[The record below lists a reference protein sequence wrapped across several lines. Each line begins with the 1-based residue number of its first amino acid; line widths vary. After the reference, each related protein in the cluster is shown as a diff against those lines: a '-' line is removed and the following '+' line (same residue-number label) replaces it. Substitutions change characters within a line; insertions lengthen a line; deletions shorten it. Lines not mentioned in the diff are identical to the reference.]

1 MAFPPLRPAVAA
13 LLAAGLIAGCAA
25 AGTATAAGGRAP
37 AGTATAAGGRAPA
50 GTATAA
56 GGRTPS
62 GTVPAA
68 GVRSRAGA
76 GCASWPSGSTRT
88 VLLIT
93 AASDGRTYC
102 VRTGQTVRVQLSGS
116 QAIAPGSQPPRLLG
130 NALAAERGHLPA
142 MPSVSYLAVHPGT
155 AALIIVRLPCRAARP
170 GQNAAAA
177 GIGALARTGGT
188 PVGAECEIEQAL
200 RVSIIVR

>member
-1 MAFPPLRPAVAA
+1 MAFPPLRPAAAA

-25 AGTATAAGGRAP
+25 AVDTAPAAGGRAP

-50 GTATAA
+50 GTPPTL

-68 GVRSRAGA
+68 GVRSRAGP

-93 AASDGRTYC
+93 AASDGRSYAG
-102 VRTGQTVRVQLSGS
+102 RY
-116 QAIAPGSQPPRLLG
+116 RLH
-130 NALAAERGHLPA
+130 NPWQ
-142 MPSVSYLAVHPGT
+142 
-155 AALIIVRLPCRAARP
+155 C
-170 GQNAAAA
+170 
-177 GIGALARTGGT
+177 
-188 PVGAECEIEQAL
+188 
-200 RVSIIVR
+200 

>member
-1 MAFPPLRPAVAA
+1 MAFPPPRPAAAA

-25 AGTATAAGGRAP
+25 SPGTAP
-37 AGTATAAGGRAPA
+37 
-50 GTATAA
+50 AA

-62 GTVPAA
+62 GTVPATGGRTPGGTAPAA

-76 GCASWPSGSTRT
+76 ACAPWPSGSTWT

-93 AASDGRTYC
+93 AASDGRSYC

-130 NALAAERGHLPA
+130 NALAAERVHLPG
-142 MPSVSYLAVHPGT
+142 MSSVSYLAVRPGV

-177 GIGALARTGGT
+177 GIGALARTGGA
-188 PVGAECEIEQAL
+188 PVGAECEIEQLL

>member
-25 AGTATAAGGRAP
+25 ATGTAPAAGGRAP
-37 AGTATAAGGRAPA
+37 AGTAP
-50 GTATAA
+50 AA

-68 GVRSRAGA
+68 GVRAGA

-93 AASDGRTYC
+93 AASDGRSYC

-177 GIGALARTGGT
+177 GLGALARTGGT

>member
-25 AGTATAAGGRAP
+25 SAGTAP
-37 AGTATAAGGRAPA
+37 
-50 GTATAA
+50 AA

-62 GTVPAA
+62 GMVPAA

-76 GCASWPSGSTRT
+76 GCAPWPSGSTRT

-93 AASDGRTYC
+93 AASDGRSYC
-102 VRTGQTVRVQLSGS
+102 VRTGQTVRVPLSGS

-155 AALIIVRLPCRAARP
+155 AALIIVRLPARAAPPR
-170 GQNAAAA
+170 
-177 GIGALARTGGT
+177 
-188 PVGAECEIEQAL
+188 
-200 RVSIIVR
+200 

>member
-1 MAFPPLRPAVAA
+1 MAFPPLRPAAA
-13 LLAAGLIAGCAA
+13 VLLAAGLIAGCASAGA
-25 AGTATAAGGRAP
+25 AGSRGPAGPAPAAGGRSP
-37 AGTATAAGGRAPA
+37 SRTA
-50 GTATAA
+50 
-56 GGRTPS
+56 
-62 GTVPAA
+62 PAA

-76 GCASWPSGSTRT
+76 GCAPWPSGSTRT

-93 AASDGRTYC
+93 AASDGRSYC

-130 NALAAERGHLPA
+130 NALAAERVHLPA

-170 GQNAAAA
+170 GQNVAVAA
-177 GIGALARTGGT
+177 GIGALARMGGA
-188 PVGAECEIEQAL
+188 PAGAECEIEQAL

>member
-37 AGTATAAGGRAPA
+37 PA
-50 GTATAA
+50 GHALGAA
-56 GGRTPS
+56 SRRPPRWGPHP
-62 GTVPAA
+62 PAA
-68 GVRSRAGA
+68 RVRRPGCASRGSA

-93 AASDGRTYC
+93 AASDGRSYC

-130 NALAAERGHLPA
+130 NALAAEPGHLPA

-177 GIGALARTGGT
+177 GIGALARTGT